1 MACVSAVCG
10 VSAAAVP
17 SAGVVC
23 SSSTLSTSSRVRFQA
38 PLAAPTF
45 RTLSSGRFCRVVAMA
60 SDSNKPAIVK
70 GVEDLVVKIKE
81 SITSAQEV
89 CEGNE
94 TSEECVVAWDEVEEL
109 SAAASHKRE
118 SDKASNAKDP
128 LEKYCEDHPETDECR
143 VYED

>member
-1 MACVSAVCG
+1 
-10 VSAAAVP
+10 
-17 SAGVVC
+17 
-23 SSSTLSTSSRVRFQA
+23 
-38 PLAAPTF
+38 
-45 RTLSSGRFCRVVAMA
+45 MA
-60 SDSNKPAIVK
+60 SGPGELVEKVK
-70 GVEDLVVKIKE
+70 RGTEDLVDKVKK

-109 SAAASHKRE
+109 SAAAAHKRVAT
-118 SDKASNAKDP
+118 SSSASSDP